1 MKTST
6 QLGGTF
12 KFPGTDLVVNRMGY
26 GAMQLTGPMVWG
38 PPKDMDVAKAVLR
51 EAIETGVNHIDT
63 SDYYGPH
70 VTNQIIKDAL
80 YPYPKDLV
88 IVSKVGARRLPDK
101 SWVRALAKDEIVS
114 AIHDNLRNLK
124 LEAIDIV
131 NLRLGD
137 FLSSVD
143 ESVQE
148 PLSALIDLKKQGLIK
163 HIGLSTISA
172 KQFEEAIQMTE
183 IVCVQNMYNIAKRT
197 DDKLIDMLAAR
208 GVAYVPYFPLGGFEP
223 LQIEA
228 LNRIAET
235 AKATPMQVALA
246 WLLRR
251 SPNIL
256 LIPGTGSLGHL
267 RENIQA
273 ASIELSEEVMGQ
285 LEQLHTGK

>member
-12 KFPGTDLVVNRMGY
+12 KFPGTNLVVNRMGY

-101 SWVRALAKDEIVS
+101 SWVRALAKNEIVS

-137 FLSSVD
+137 FLSAVD
-143 ESVQE
+143 ESVEE
-148 PLSALIDLKKQGLIK
+148 PLSALTDLKKQGLIK

-172 KQFEEAIQMTE
+172 KQFDEAIKMTE

-197 DDKLIDMLAAR
+197 DDELIDMLAVR

-228 LNRIAET
+228 LNRIAEK

-273 ASIELSEEVMGQ
+273 ASIDLSEDTIAD
-285 LEQLHTGK
+285 LNQLHTAK